1 MYLIY
6 ILIALLVILM
16 VYQSY
21 LEMFPNVLIEGLENA
36 DTTTT
41 SDTTTSDTTTSNT
54 NTYKPYNLNDP
65 NNALI
70 LAQQNAGNIQSL
82 KDTINDLDV
91 NEVKNTLN
99 TMQQSM
105 DSMQT
110 QINSLVQQQADYA
123 QEMAGSTPPTITGT
137 DEETPPEEE
146 DN

>member
-1 MYLIY
+1 MCLIY

-21 LEMFPNVLIEGLENA
+21 LAMFPKVLIEGLENA
-36 DTTTT
+36 DT
-41 SDTTTSDTTTSNT
+41 TTTSDTTTSNT